1 MSCIC
6 RAFYKKSPPADAHA
20 APLAA
25 APHAPAPHAPAPPA
39 PAIPSDISWKETTV
53 FVPPVSTATVIKV
66 YDGDTITV
74 ASRLPFTDDRKDTIW
89 RFSVRLNGIDC
100 PEIRGKCETEKRV
113 AQIGKSILS
122 DKILGKTV
130 LLENVELEK
139 YGRLLATVNFEG
151 LNLNEW
157 MVEQRLA
164 VAYDGGTK
172 KCPDNWEVYYNDTK
186 I

>member
-6 RAFYKKSPPADAHA
+6 RAFYKKP
-20 APLAA
+20 
-25 APHAPAPHAPAPPA
+25 APAPAAPAPATA
-39 PAIPSDISWKETTV
+39 PAAPAHAVAPVPADISWKETKI
-53 FVPPVSTATVIKV
+53 FIPPVSIAKVIKV

-74 ASRLPFTDDRKDTIW
+74 ASRLPFTDERKDIIW

-113 AQIGKSILS
+113 AQIAKSILS
-122 DKILGKTV
+122 DKILGETV

-139 YGRLLATVNFEG
+139 YGRLLAIVNFEG
-151 LNLNEW
+151 INLNEW

-172 KCPDNWEVYYNDTK
+172 KCPDNWEEYYENKMSDIELK
-186 I
+186 V